1 MSRVVLLKWKST
13 RTTLELYRNFIYSV
27 TIKRKTKTMT
37 HSKLSGLCGQ
47 WFKFALFAVAIVLT
61 ATVARAADK
70 DKTIVKIVLDTDY
83 TIPFGDSYYSFDAP
97 QSGVLKIKSTGNDV
111 PRPCTDDTFSE
122 QSADYTYASGA
133 IEMNVVA
140 GTTYY
145 FNAFSLNST
154 QQFRAT
160 MSDVD
165 DKIDTI
171 EVSPVPGSV
180 IDITNTLPLSLQ
192 FNKAISSGP
201 AVFSSGENTAS
212 AAAVTRNGYA
222 SYSIKSKVFE
232 WMKSGAVKAGDK
244 LTVVISDICSSL
256 NSEQKFGSDGTL
268 TLEYYIPEMPTT
280 LSSKSVPEAF
290 LSYWPKGET
299 DGIVSLKYDKQ
310 LSAGA
315 TATLTFGNIEDDNE
329 YYKETL
335 PVTVSGNTLTIDFTG
350 KIRTPKSM
358 LPNSSDPTSYTSI
371 FLRVSGIKDING
383 EPCYAEGQSSYGS
396 YQQSLSYENVAK
408 EVVTEFTPKSGADIS
423 SAKAIELWIA
433 GKSALLY
440 NGVNFAY
447 TIDGVRKSVVVKN
460 SEITETKE
468 NDDEYALTIPV
479 PEEAKNGT
487 AVLVSLDG
495 LQFTDGQDRD
505 ITARYNILKPTL
517 LKPETTELALLNAG
531 DEVSVSTNMG
541 DKIGYMLCQI
551 SDLNAKKASE
561 AVVNKQEAMT
571 KAADG
576 TFSLILGDTILLQKG
591 HSYAIELTAY
601 RSADDV
607 TAKLQPIDTA
617 SIVLTGTADSDFI
630 ASVVAAKV
638 GGLSGAN
645 AAKGIYTISGTK
657 ASDSSDKSA
666 IDRLPRGIY
675 IIDGR
680 KVTVKP

>member
-1 MSRVVLLKWKST
+1 
-13 RTTLELYRNFIYSV
+13 
-27 TIKRKTKTMT
+27 MT
-37 HSKLSGLCGQ
+37 HTKLSGLCGQ
-47 WFKFALFAVAIVLT
+47 WFRLALFAVAMVLT
-61 ATVARAADK
+61 ATVAHAADK
-70 DKTIVKIVLDTDY
+70 DKTIVKIELDTDY

-97 QSGVLKIKSTGNDV
+97 QTGVLKIKSTGNDV
-111 PRPCTDDTFSE
+111 PRPCTDDTFTE
-122 QSADYTYASGA
+122 QAAGYTYSNGA

-154 QQFRAT
+154 QEFRAT
-160 MSDVD
+160 MSGED

-171 EVSPVPGSV
+171 DVSPVPGTV
-180 IDITNTLPLSLQ
+180 LDITNTLPLSLQ

-201 AVFSSGENTAS
+201 AVFTSGENTAS

-222 SYSIKSKVFE
+222 SYSIKSKIFE

-244 LTVVISDICSSL
+244 LTVVISDICSAL
-256 NSEQKFGSDGTL
+256 NSEQKFGTDGTL
-268 TLEYYIPEMPTT
+268 TLEYYIPEMPTM
-280 LSSKSVPEAF
+280 LSSKSVPEKF
-290 LSYWPKGET
+290 LSYWPKG
-299 DGIVSLKYDKQ
+299 DASGIVSLTYDNQ
-310 LSAGA
+310 LKKGA
-315 TATLTFGNIEDDNE
+315 TATLTFGNVEDDNE
-329 YYKETL
+329 FYKETL
-335 PVTVSGNTLTIDFTG
+335 PVTISGNTLTIDFTG

-371 FLRVSGIKDING
+371 FLRISGIKDING

-396 YQQSLSYENVAK
+396 FQQSLTYENVAK
-408 EVVTEFTPKSGADIS
+408 EVVTEFTPKSGSDIS
-423 SAKAIELWIA
+423 SAETIELWIA

-440 NGVNFAY
+440 DGVNFAY
-447 TIDGVRKSVVVKN
+447 TVDGVRKNVVVKN
-460 SEITETKE
+460 SEITETME

-479 PEEAKNGT
+479 PEDVRKGT
-487 AVLVSLDG
+487 AVLVSLAN
-495 LQFTDGQDRD
+495 LQFTDGQERD

-517 LKPETTELALLNAG
+517 LKPETAELALLNAG

-551 SDLNAKKASE
+551 SDLNAKNASE
-561 AVVNKQEAMT
+561 AIVNKQEAMT
-571 KAADG
+571 NNGDG
-576 TFSLILGDTILLQKG
+576 TFSLTLGDTILLHKG

-617 SIVLTGTADSDFI
+617 SVVLTGTADSAFI
-630 ASVVAAKV
+630 AGIATAKTIAPAN
-638 GGLSGAN
+638 AN
-645 AAKGIYTISGTK
+645 AAKGIYTIGGTK

-666 IDRLPRGIY
+666 IDRLPKGIY

-680 KVTVKP
+680 KVTVKQ